1 MDYAKGVK
9 GEIDQRPKRFYTDV
23 AVAADGP
30 DWRITLDGR
39 AMRTPSGKPLAVP
52 SRVLAGL
59 IAAEWR
65 AQQERIDL
73 HSMLITRLAY
83 GALDR
88 TEEAWTA
95 AADEAARFAGTDLVC
110 YLADAPAKLQ
120 QRQQAAWSPL
130 REWAATQGVALE
142 AVAGIMPRE
151 QPEASLAAM
160 RAHASALDRFRL
172 AGLNSAIPLFGSAV
186 LGLAVERGRLTAVEA
201 YELSRIDEAFQIE
214 QWGEDAEAAAR
225 IALGRAQA
233 AAIDAWFAA
242 LAEG

>member
-1 MDYAKGVK
+1 MEYAKGVK

-23 AVAADGP
+23 AVVQDGP
-30 DWRITLDGR
+30 DWRITLDNR
-39 AMRTPSGKPLAVP
+39 AMRTPGGKPLAVP
-52 SRVLAGL
+52 SEALAGL

-73 HSMLITRLAY
+73 YSMLITRLAY

-88 TEEAWTA
+88 TEDAWTA

-120 QRQQAAWSPL
+120 QRQHAAWSPL
-130 REWAATQGVALE
+130 REWAASHGVALE
-142 AVAGIMPRE
+142 AVAGIMPRA

-160 RAHASALDRFRL
+160 RAHAVALDRFRL
-172 AGLNSAIPLFGSAV
+172 AGLASAIPLFGSAV
-186 LGLAVERGRLTAVEA
+186 LGLAVERGRLSAVEA

-225 IALGRAQA
+225 AALGRAQA
-233 AAIDAWFAA
+233 VALDAWFAA

>member
-1 MDYAKGVK
+1 MTEYAKGVK

-23 AVAADGP
+23 AVVADGP

-39 AMRTPSGKPLAVP
+39 ALRSASGKPLALP
-52 SRVLAGL
+52 SEALANL
-59 IAAEWR
+59 VADEWR
-65 AQQERIDL
+65 GQQERIDL
-73 HSMLITRLAY
+73 HAMLVTRLAY

-95 AADEAARFAGTDLVC
+95 ASDEAARFAGTDLVC

-120 QRQQAAWSPL
+120 QRQHAAWSPL
-130 REWAATQGVALE
+130 REWAAGHGVALE
-142 AVAGIMPRE
+142 AVAGIMPRA

-160 RAHASALDRFRL
+160 RAHAVALDRFRL
-172 AGLNSAIPLFGSAV
+172 AGLASAIPLFGSAV

-201 YELSRIDEAFQIE
+201 YELSRIDEAFQAE

-225 IALGRAQA
+225 TAQGRKQA
-233 AAIDAWFAA
+233 AALDSWFAA
-242 LAEG
+242 IAR

>member
-1 MDYAKGVK
+1 MEYARGVK

-23 AVAADGP
+23 AVVGGAR

-39 AMRTPSGKPLAVP
+39 ALRTAGGKPLALP
-52 SRVLAGL
+52 TQALADL
-59 IAAEWR
+59 VAEEWR
-65 AQQERIDL
+65 AQKERIDL

-95 AADEAARFAGTDLVC
+95 AADDAARFAGTDLVC
-110 YLADAPAKLQ
+110 YLADVPTALQ

-130 REWAATQGVALE
+130 REWAASQGVALE
-142 AVAGIMPRE
+142 AVAGVMPRP

-160 RAHASALDRFRL
+160 RMHAAALERFRF
-172 AGLNSAIPLFGSAV
+172 AGLASAIPLFGSAV
-186 LGLAVERGRLTAVEA
+186 LGLAVERGRLTAAEA
-201 YELSRIDEAFQIE
+201 YELSRIDESFQAE

-225 IALGRAQA
+225 AAQGRAQA
-233 AAIDAWFAA
+233 AALDSWFAA
-242 LAEG
+242 LDA

>member
-1 MDYAKGVK
+1 MEYAKGVK

-23 AVAADGP
+23 AVVQDGP
-30 DWRITLDGR
+30 DWRITIDNR
-39 AMRTPSGKPLAVP
+39 ALRTPSGKPLAVP
-52 SRVLAGL
+52 SEALANL

-88 TEEAWTA
+88 TDEAWAA

-110 YLADAPAKLQ
+110 YLADAPEKLQ
-120 QRQQAAWSPL
+120 QRQHAAWSPL
-130 REWAATQGVALE
+130 REWAASHGVELE
-142 AVAGIMPRE
+142 AVAGVMPRE

-160 RAHASALDRFRL
+160 HAHAAALDRFRL
-172 AGLNSAIPLFGSAV
+172 AGLASAIPLFGSAV

-201 YELSRIDEAFQIE
+201 YELSRIDEAFQVE

-225 IALGRAQA
+225 VALGRAQA
-233 AAIDAWFAA
+233 AALDAWFAA
-242 LAEG
+242 LERG

>member
-23 AVAADGP
+23 AIVADEP

-52 SRVLAGL
+52 SQAIANL

-88 TEEAWTA
+88 TDEAWTA

-130 REWAATQGVALE
+130 REWAAAQGVALE

-151 QPEASLAAM
+151 QSEASLAAM
-160 RAHASALDRFRL
+160 RAHAAALDRFRL

-201 YELSRIDEAFQIE
+201 FELSRIDEAFQIE

-225 IALGRAQA
+225 TALGRAQA
-233 AAIDAWFAA
+233 AALDSWFAA